1 MKLGVA
7 VVGQRKGAGE
17 FLFFQ
22 QDWTR
27 CSRWVS
33 LGWTPARLVESAE
46 DMWEVVGCP
55 LGGRERCSLGAP
67 GGALGGTALWVVVL
81 GIRGLHE
88 GWCPPKIG
96 ASV

>member
-7 VVGQRKGAGE
+7 VVGQRKGVGE
-17 FLFFQ
+17 FLFPSKAGL
-22 QDWTR
+22 D
-27 CSRWVS
+27 SRWVS

-81 GIRGLHE
+81 GLRGLHE

-96 ASV
+96 ASI